1 MPDRGYETVYSL
13 KEEKKIAIQ
22 NAKELGYI
30 DMYPNVVQRI
40 NNADSETE
48 IYNILKGCRDK
59 WYEPKFGF
67 KVADKVCRA

>member
-1 MPDRGYETVYSL
+1 MPDRVYETVYSL
-13 KEEKKIAIQ
+13 KEEKEIAIQ

-59 WYEPKFGF
+59 WYEPLFGF